1 MAARK
6 DDAQRDARRLRSE
19 GKSLRS
25 IARELGVSLSSAS
38 VWTRD
43 ITPPLPPAM
52 PQPAPPAGTVQMR
65 RCGRCAQRLP
75 LTDFHR
81 NQSWC
86 KRCRANY
93 MRERGELHRQQTR
106 SSWSST
112 TLRTRRPRSPSWYT
126 RATRLHGFKPKWRAV
141 RSCVRIAIAAART
154 CVQADPGAWT
164 SSHACPPID
173 PFRDGTSVSSS
184 ITFSTLRV
192 SGAGKRTSWS
202 SNSTT

>member
-1 MAARK
+1 MVVARNACRLPTSIGASPGASGAGRTTCASAESCTASRPAQHANADEGKHGNTCSACLPRRAAR
-6 DDAQRDARRLRSE
+6 
-19 GKSLRS
+19 
-25 IARELGVSLSSAS
+25 
-38 VWTRD
+38 T
-43 ITPPLPPAM
+43 
-52 PQPAPPAGTVQMR
+52 AG
-65 RCGRCAQRLP
+65 L
-75 LTDFHR
+75 
-81 NQSWC
+81 
-86 KRCRANY
+86 
-93 MRERGELHRQQTR
+93 QTR

-164 SSHACPPID
+164 SSHACPPTG
-173 PFRDGTSVSSS
+173 PSRDGTSVSSS